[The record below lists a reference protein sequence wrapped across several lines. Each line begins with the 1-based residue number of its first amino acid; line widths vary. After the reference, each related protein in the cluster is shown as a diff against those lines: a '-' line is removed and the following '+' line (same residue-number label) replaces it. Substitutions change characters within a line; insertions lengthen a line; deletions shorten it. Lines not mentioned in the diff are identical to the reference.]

1 MLRKLFICFVILILQ
16 GVLIFPNVFGLNGG
30 HKTIETQSRTVP
42 GTFNREALKHL
53 SKIFLPLEQH
63 VEKPR
68 LFGAQMAETE
78 KSDADRVPLNN
89 DPVPAS
95 LFPKIAYS
103 RIVMPLSEKYGVD
116 WRLVSAVME
125 VESGY
130 QVTLRAA
137 ESLQEIAR
145 ISQTAAALAGDISLA
160 SQKQVDGAES
170 AAGAVQSIASAAAY
184 TEREV
189 TQGRQTVDE
198 LARLAE
204 ELTAKLARFKLAA

>member
-1 MLRKLFICFVILILQ
+1 M
-16 GVLIFPNVFGLNGG
+16 
-30 HKTIETQSRTVP
+30 EE
-42 GTFNREALKHL
+42 GTK
-53 SKIFLPLEQH
+53 
-63 VEKPR
+63 
-68 LFGAQMAETE
+68 
-78 KSDADRVPLNN
+78 
-89 DPVPAS
+89 
-95 LFPKIAYS
+95 
-103 RIVMPLSEKYGVD
+103 
-116 WRLVSAVME
+116 E